1 MHFAFSHMSNKHL
14 LYFFLFLTNLWH
26 VCFAYAPEDS
36 NCQNLLD
43 KQIAHYFHSWEIAF
57 DSTVNGFRT
66 TQGCL
71 DILNWYIDLE
81 LRYEAYF
88 SKILGIRY
96 QNHYHGDYNEHIS
109 NHYFQPFFQL
119 NENKR
124 LFLSITTHYYKGEDD
139 IGIGYFYG
147 RNYLN
152 YWETFLSVEN
162 FDRNFSLQHMEPGR
176 EKKIYKNF
184 NYPLKLKTTIN
195 KNWATGRLRLELLL
209 GKKYLLEST
218 DEPPTFREQGY
229 IHSFYVRFYQDIN
242 RFRIGL
248 LNTLRYSDKSINDS
262 TNNFHEKI
270 FDDYPEIQCAYR
282 LNEKWFPNLYLN
294 YNYKTEDDTLFY
306 ERNVFAYLLDLEF
319 YPGGNF
325 VWHFGTQRQFYSN
338 NQGKKFKERRINV
351 GLEYRYK
358 HIWFYLVEAME
369 GDFPTP
375 KYLHNHTYV
384 QLMLRF

>member
-1 MHFAFSHMSNKHL
+1 ML
-14 LYFFLFLTNLWH
+14 LILYLIS
-26 VCFAYAPEDS
+26 YAPEDS
-36 NCQNLLD
+36 NSQNLLD
-43 KQIAHYFHSWEIAF
+43 KQIAHYFHSWEVAF
-57 DSTVNGFRT
+57 DSTTNGLRT
-66 TQGCL
+66 SQGCL

-81 LRYEAYF
+81 LRYEAYL

-96 QNHYHGDYNEHIS
+96 QNRYLGDYNEHIS
-109 NHYFQPFFQL
+109 DHYFQPFFQL
-119 NENKR
+119 KENKR
-124 LFLSITTHYYKGEDD
+124 LYLSITTHYYKGEDD

-162 FDRNFSLQHMEPGR
+162 FDRNFSLQNMETGR
-176 EKKIYKNF
+176 AKKIYKNF
-184 NYPLKLKTTIN
+184 NYPIKLKTTIN
-195 KNWATGRLRLELLL
+195 KNWRTGRLHLELLL

-229 IHSFYVRFYQDIN
+229 THSFYIRFYQDIN

-248 LNTLRYSDKSINDS
+248 LNTLKYSEKSINDYS
-262 TNNFHEKI
+262 NYFKEKI
-270 FDDYPEIQCAYR
+270 FDDYPELQFAYR
-282 LNEKWFPNLYLN
+282 LNEKWVPNLYLN
-294 YNYKTEDDTLFY
+294 YNYKTIDDTLFY
-306 ERNVFAYLLDLEF
+306 ERNVFAYLVDLEY

-325 VWHFGTQRQFYSN
+325 VWHFGTQRQFYTN
-338 NQGKKFKERRINV
+338 NQGRKFKERRIIV

-358 HIWFYLVEAME
+358 NIWFYLVEAME